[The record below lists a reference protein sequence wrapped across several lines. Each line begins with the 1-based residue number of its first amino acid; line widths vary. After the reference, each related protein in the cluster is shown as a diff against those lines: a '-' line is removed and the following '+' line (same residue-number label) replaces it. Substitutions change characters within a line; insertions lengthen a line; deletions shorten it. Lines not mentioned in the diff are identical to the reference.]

1 MFNPNFDMRDNF
13 FVKIYKLMSRDKNI
27 VILSNDMGAPKLD
40 IIKKKFPNNFFNM
53 GITEQNIISV
63 AAGLASTGKK
73 VIVYSISTFISL
85 RALEQIKLDI
95 CVMNLPV
102 IILTVGAGYSY
113 AVDGPTHHA
122 IDDISVINSL
132 GNTKIF
138 CPSEPNQL
146 LDMVSYIF
154 SQNGLKYVRLDRGKW
169 PKLRNISKKNL
180 NDGFRVLGANN
191 DVCLISTGTM
201 VHRALEVKKAL
212 NKINIDSTVIDIF
225 RLKPLNQRVLGN
237 KLSKF
242 KFICIIE
249 EHTIN
254 GGLSYILMTQTVNY
268 LKKNTKINICSIR
281 DEDIYT
287 YGKREKIHNDLGL
300 DTKSILNQ
308 IERILKK

>member
-1 MFNPNFDMRDNF
+1 MFNPNLDMRDNF
-13 FVKIYKLMSRDKNI
+13 FVKIYRLMSKDNKI

-40 IIKKKFPNNFFNM
+40 IIKKKFPNRFYNM

-146 LDMVSYIF
+146 LDMVSHIF
-154 SQNGLKYVRLDRGKW
+154 NEKGLKYVRLDRGKW
-169 PKLRNISKKNL
+169 PKIKNISKKSLRN
-180 NDGFRVLGANN
+180 GFRTLGNGKEI
-191 DVCLISTGTM
+191 CLISTGIM
-201 VHRALEVKKAL
+201 VHRALEIQKDL
-212 NKINIDSTVIDIF
+212 NKLKINSTLIDIF
-225 RLKPLNQRVLGN
+225 KLKPINRNILG
-237 KLSKF
+237 KKISKF
-242 KFICIIE
+242 NSLCIIE

-254 GGLSYILMTQTVNY
+254 GGLSSILLTQTVNY
-268 LKKNTKINICSIR
+268 LKKNSKIKIFSIK
-281 DEDIYT
+281 DEDVYT
-287 YGKREKIHNDLGL
+287 YGKRDKIHNDLGL
-300 DTKSILNQ
+300 DKNSILTQ
-308 IERILKK
+308 IKKLLKK

>member
-1 MFNPNFDMRDNF
+1 
-13 FVKIYKLMSRDKNI
+13 
-27 VILSNDMGAPKLD
+27 
-40 IIKKKFPNNFFNM
+40 M

-169 PKLRNISKKNL
+169 PKLRNISKNL
-180 NDGFRVLGANN
+180 NDGFRVLGTKN

-201 VHRALEVKKAL
+201 VHRALEVKKDL
-212 NKINIDSTVIDIF
+212 SKINIGSTVIDIF
-225 RLKPLNQRVLGN
+225 RLKPINQRVL
-237 KLSKF
+237 
-242 KFICIIE
+242 E
-249 EHTIN
+249 IN
-254 GGLSYILMTQTVNY
+254 SQNLNLYVLLRNTPLM
-268 LKKNTKINICSIR
+268 
-281 DEDIYT
+281 EDYHL
-287 YGKREKIHNDLGL
+287 Y
-300 DTKSILNQ
+300 
-308 IERILKK
+308 

>member
-40 IIKKKFPNNFFNM
+40 IIKKEFPNRFFNM

-180 NDGFRVLGANN
+180 NDGFRVLGTNN

-201 VHRALEVKKAL
+201 VHRALEVKKDL
-212 NKINIDSTVIDIF
+212 SKINIGSTVIDVF
-225 RLKPLNQRVLGN
+225 RLKPINQRVLGN

-254 GGLSYILMTQTVNY
+254 GGLSSILMTQTVNY

-287 YGKREKIHNDLGL
+287 YGKRDKIHNDLGL
-300 DTKSILNQ
+300 DKKSILNQ
-308 IERILKK
+308 IKRILKK

>member
-1 MFNPNFDMRDNF
+1 MFNSNFDMRDNF
-13 FVKIYKLMSRDKNI
+13 FVMIYNLMSKDKNI

-40 IIKKKFPNNFFNM
+40 IIKQKFPNRFYNM

-102 IILTVGAGYSY
+102 IILTVGAGYAY

-122 IDDISVINSL
+122 IDDVSVINSL
-132 GNTKIF
+132 GNTNIF

-154 SQNGLKYVRLDRGKW
+154 NQKGLKYIRLDRGKW
-169 PKLRNISKKNL
+169 PKIKDISQKNL
-180 NDGFRVLGANN
+180 KEGFRTLGNSK

-201 VHRALEVKKAL
+201 VHRAIEIQKDLINL
-212 NKINIDSTVIDIF
+212 NIDSTVIDVF
-225 RLKPLNQRVLGN
+225 RLKPLNQNIIGK

-242 KFICIIE
+242 KYLCIIE

-254 GGLSYILMTQTVNY
+254 GGLSSIILTQTVNH
-268 LKKNTKINICSIR
+268 LKKNSKIIICSIK

-287 YGKREKIHNDLGL
+287 YGKRDKIHNDIGL
-300 DTKSILNQ
+300 DKSSI
-308 IERILKK
+308 IKKIKKLIKK